1 MRVVVQKVR
10 SARVEVDGRS
20 TGEIGSG
27 LLLFLGVRRGD
38 GESEIRYL
46 AEKVLGLRIFADEK
60 HTMNRSIQDLG
71 GEILLVSQF
80 TLYGDCR
87 RGRRPSFDEAEEPT
101 RAEKTYRQFADYLG
115 SRGYPPREGVFGAE
129 MQVHLQNEGPV
140 TLLLDSEK
148 VF

>member
-1 MRVVVQKVR
+1 MRVVVQRVR
-10 SARVEVDGRS
+10 RARVEVDGQP
-20 TGEIGSG
+20 TGEIASG

-38 GESEIRYL
+38 GEAEIRYL
-46 AEKVLGLRIFADEK
+46 AEKVLGLRIFPDEK
-60 HTMNRSIQDLG
+60 HPMNRSIQEVG

-87 RGRRPSFDEAEEPT
+87 RGRRPSFDAAEEPAQ
-101 RAEKTYRQFADYLG
+101 AEKTYRQFANYLT
-115 SRGYPPREGVFGAE
+115 SRGYPPKEGVFGAT